1 MRAPYRTL
9 PGPDGT
15 TLYYPLLRIRLGKS
29 RGVTTRFFEALVD
42 SGAADCLFSESIATA
57 IGIDLETG
65 QKERRSGIGGNQD
78 VWVHPVVLHVG
89 EHALDIEAAFT
100 KNLPVSG
107 LLGRR
112 GFFEHFKITF
122 DPSSDP
128 PGMELER
135 VLKA

>member
-1 MRAPYRTL
+1 MRATVCFP
-9 PGPDGT
+9 
-15 TLYYPLLRIRLGKS
+15 
-29 RGVTTRFFEALVD
+29 
-42 SGAADCLFSESIATA
+42 ESIAFA
-57 IGIDLETG
+57 LGIDLETG
-65 QKERRSGIGGNQD
+65 HRERRSGVGGNQD
-78 VWVHPVVLHVG
+78 VWIHPVVLYVG
-89 EHALDIEAAFT
+89 EHALDIKAAFT

-135 VLKA
+135 VLKS

>member
-1 MRAPYRTL
+1 LKPLSTL
-9 PGPDGT
+9 AQLTACFPSPSQ
-15 TLYYPLLRIRLGKS
+15 LRL
-29 RGVTTRFFEALVD
+29 A
-42 SGAADCLFSESIATA
+42 SISKL
-57 IGIDLETG
+57 D
-65 QKERRSGIGGNQD
+65 RRSDAAVLENQD

-89 EHALDIEAAFT
+89 EHALDIKAAFT